1 MSDES
6 EKTLE
11 RHFDVISIEKIE
23 PPAGISGDNWYQ
35 YTIGEGDSAITGKR
49 SGSLKSVRLH
59 AEEFAANLNER
70 SALGYSAYA
79 ARRTQKKA
87 PEPVVDKDPVGS

>member
-6 EKTLE
+6 EKSSLE
-11 RHFDVISIEKIE
+11 RHFHVTSIEKIE

-49 SGSLKSVRLH
+49 AGSLKSVRLH
-59 AEEFAANLNER
+59 AEEFAANLNQR
-70 SALGYSAYA
+70 AALGYSAYA
-79 ARRTQKKA
+79 ARRTQK
-87 PEPVVDKDPVGS
+87 

>member
-1 MSDES
+1 VAEES
-6 EKTLE
+6 EKTLQ
-11 RHFDVISIEKIE
+11 RQFHVASIEKID

-59 AEEFAANLNER
+59 AEEFADNLNQR

-79 ARRTQKKA
+79 ARRTQKKD
-87 PEPVVDKDPVGS
+87 PEPVVVDKKPG

>member
-1 MSDES
+1 MSEET

-11 RHFDVISIEKIE
+11 RHFHVTSIEKIE

-49 SGSLKSVRLH
+49 SGSLQSVKLH
-59 AEEFAANLNER
+59 AEEFAANLNQR
-70 SALGYSAYA
+70 AALGYSAYA
-79 ARRTQKKA
+79 ARRTQK
-87 PEPVVDKDPVGS
+87 

>member
-1 MSDES
+1 VNKVSDDS
-6 EKTLE
+6 EKSLE
-11 RHFDVISIEKIE
+11 RHFHVTSIEKIE

-59 AEEFAANLNER
+59 AEEFAANLNQR
-70 SALGYSAYA
+70 AALGYSAYA
-79 ARRTQKKA
+79 ARRTQK
-87 PEPVVDKDPVGS
+87 